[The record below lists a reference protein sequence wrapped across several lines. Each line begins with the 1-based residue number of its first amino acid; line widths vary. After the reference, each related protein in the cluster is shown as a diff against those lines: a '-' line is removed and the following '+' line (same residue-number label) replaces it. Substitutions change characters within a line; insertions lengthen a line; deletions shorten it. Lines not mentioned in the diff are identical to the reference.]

1 MNKIIV
7 NKNII
12 DNYHDEFIEINNNT
26 VTFKK
31 DIDVSIEYVD
41 TDKIEL
47 TFVIDNCNVNLYEV
61 SFDNEIDVDNK
72 YIINMGNLTVNKFYN
87 NKNCN
92 EKISI
97 DLCSVNSKIDYN
109 FSNICINQEQ
119 YIIDI
124 NHKCEKSISNI
135 NNRSI
140 ALKNSDLN
148 FIINS
153 NVPDTS
159 IKSVLNQNTRI
170 VTMGDSNS
178 KISPNM
184 FIDCDDVEAKH
195 GSVIGTFKDDQL
207 FYLMSKGI
215 SYSESLKLLI
225 KGYIFSSVKVSSDVR
240 LKILDIIDMYWG

>member
-12 DNYHDEFIEINNNT
+12 DNYYDGDMEINNNI

-31 DIDVSIEYVD
+31 DIDIEIEYID
-41 TDKIEL
+41 TNESKL
-47 TFVIDNCNVNLYEV
+47 TFVIDNCNINLYEV
-61 SFDNEIDVDNK
+61 SFDNEINIDNK
-72 YIINMGNLTVNKFYN
+72 YIINNGSLLVNKFYN
-87 NKNCN
+87 NKACN
-92 EKISI
+92 EKITI
-97 DLCSVNSKIDYN
+97 DLCSIDSQINYN
-109 FSNICINQEQ
+109 FCNICVGCEK
-119 YIIDI
+119 YVIDI
-124 NHKCEKSISNI
+124 NHKNKKSVSNI
-135 NNRSI
+135 NNKSI

-148 FIINS
+148 FVINS
-153 NVPDTS
+153 NVPDSS
-159 IKSVLNQNTRI
+159 IKSILNQNTRI

-178 KISPNM
+178 KVSPNM
-184 FIDCDDVEAKH
+184 FIDCDDIEAKH

-215 SYSESLKLLI
+215 CYSEALKLLI